1 MRLTSVVAAGLLL
14 SLAGLAAGQV
24 AMQAGGGKAP
34 MRVTAQPAVEQ
45 VVLQGDRVVVG
56 RVVEMSDPNKMK
68 LTLPGR
74 KTPVDGTFV
83 KYTIEVEKSIKPKPA
98 GKDGRDANNVSPERI
113 TVIAYGTPKR
123 QAGNA
128 NNVNVQVRGG
138 VRVVFRGGGGK
149 AVVLGPGQGGV
160 VPVQGAAMGP
170 RRGPNLKEGGSYI
183 FVLRRFRP
191 GDDRYYL
198 EPTYPWWVPATKVTR
213 GIYTSAAD
221 VEGWPWGKAVDGLQL
236 AVLRG
241 RTSKLMSMR
250 GKVSTPLP
258 IALRNTGKEALLLA
272 VDKPDERFSVKAFDT
287 DGNSIDGKFVNKKA
301 GRPKEASSD
310 GEDQKKPTAL
320 TLKPG
325 EILFLNWG
333 DVGSPGM
340 MRFPIG
346 RPGEYKLQVEYSV
359 DKSSTEV
366 KDQKLWTGSAQSGKR
381 SVEVI
386 NRFRAGDPRPLPVR
400 PIRPM
405 R

>member
-1 MRLTSVVAAGLLL
+1 MRLTSIVAAGLMV

-34 MRVTAQPAVEQ
+34 MRVAAQPAVEQ

-68 LTLPGR
+68 LALPGR
-74 KTPVDGTFV
+74 KKPVEGTFV
-83 KYTIEVEKSIKPKPA
+83 TYTIEVEKSIKPKPP

-138 VRVVFRGGGGK
+138 AQVVVRGGGGK
-149 AVVLGPGQGGV
+149 PVVLGPGQGGV
-160 VPVQGAAMGP
+160 VPVQGAVIGP
-170 RRGPNLKEGGSYI
+170 RRGPNLKKGRSYI

-198 EPTYPWWVPATKVTR
+198 EPTYPWWVPATKLTR

-236 AVLRG
+236 ALLRG
-241 RTSKLMSMR
+241 RTSKLMSIK
-250 GKVSTPLP
+250 GTVSAPLP
-258 IALRNTGKEALLLA
+258 IALRNTGKEALSVV
-272 VDKPDERFSVKAFDT
+272 VDKPGERFSVKAFDT
-287 DGNSIDGKFVNKKA
+287 DGNSVSGKFIKKSA
-301 GRPKEASSD
+301 LPKRARSD
-310 GEDQKKPTAL
+310 DEGEDEKPPSAV

-325 EILFLNWG
+325 EILILNWG
-333 DVGSPGM
+333 DAGYPGM

-346 RPGEYKLQVEYSV
+346 RGGEYKLQVGYSV
-359 DKSSTEV
+359 DKSSIDA
-366 KDQKLWTGSAQSGKR
+366 KDRKLWTGSAQSGKR
-381 SVEVI
+381 PIEVVTPFDGI
-386 NRFRAGDPRPLPVR
+386 RPRPLPR
-400 PIRPM
+400 RPM